1 MNIEKLHNKK
11 IDIFGTKYTIKI
23 VDTLD
28 TETDTEVKRYAGVTY
43 HDNLTIEIARNIGDF
58 KVSNEDMTR
67 TLLHEINHA
76 IFATGQYLQ
85 TNNDEPLIEW
95 LARCMYSLIFK
106 QKLFN

>member
-23 VDTLD
+23 VDRLKND
-28 TETDTEVKRYAGVTY
+28 DDSGYYGLIH
-43 HDNLTIEIARNIGDF
+43 HDSRIIEIAKYANDT
-58 KVSNEDMTR
+58 KQSNEDMIR

-85 TNNDEPLIEW
+85 TSDDEPLIEW

>member
-1 MNIEKLHNKK
+1 MDIEKLHNKK
-11 IDIFGTKYTIKI
+11 IDLFGTKYTIKLI
-23 VDTLD
+23 DKLED
-28 TETDTEVKRYAGVTY
+28 ENSRYDGMTH
-43 HDNLTIEIARNIGDF
+43 HDSFTIEIARYVDNS
-58 KVSNEDMTR
+58 KLNNEEMAK

-76 IFATGQYLQ
+76 IFASGQYLQ

>member
-23 VDTLD
+23 VDKLED
-28 TETDTEVKRYAGVTY
+28 ENNRYDGLAH
-43 HDNLTIEIARNIGDF
+43 HDSCILEIARYVGNA
-58 KVSNEDMTR
+58 KSSNEDMIR

-76 IFATGQYLQ
+76 IFTSGQYLN
-85 TNNDEPLIEW
+85 TNDDEPLIEW

>member
-1 MNIEKLHNKK
+1 MDIEKLHNKK

-23 VDTLD
+23 VDKLENENSRCYGMTHYDSLI
-28 TETDTEVKRYAGVTY
+28 
-43 HDNLTIEIARNIGDF
+43 IEIARYIGNT
-58 KVSNEDMTR
+58 KSSNEEMTR

-95 LARCMYSLIFK
+95 FARCMYSLIFK